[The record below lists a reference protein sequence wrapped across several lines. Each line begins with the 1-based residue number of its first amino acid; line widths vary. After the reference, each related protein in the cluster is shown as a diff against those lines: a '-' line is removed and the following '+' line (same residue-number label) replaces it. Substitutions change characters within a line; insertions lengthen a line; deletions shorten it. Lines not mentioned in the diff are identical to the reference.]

1 MKLPVNSSRKRK
13 NRNNKSKVAN
23 SSTLV
28 NTKRTSGVVD
38 EEKGSSQQTVQGN
51 ISFIARAI
59 TLVYIM

>member
-23 SSTLV
+23 SSTLM